1 MPVTS
6 LRFFVVDFL
15 NGNGMRQ
22 TFVKQRKSEIEVLWL
37 WYTVGTEFLRKS
49 LQRRVKIKSLFA
61 LLVFSAMK

>member
-22 TFVKQRKSEIEVLWL
+22 TFVKQRKREIGVLWPQQARL
-37 WYTVGTEFLRKS
+37 WLSKLGVDISIGW
-49 LQRRVKIKSLFA
+49 A
-61 LLVFSAMK
+61 